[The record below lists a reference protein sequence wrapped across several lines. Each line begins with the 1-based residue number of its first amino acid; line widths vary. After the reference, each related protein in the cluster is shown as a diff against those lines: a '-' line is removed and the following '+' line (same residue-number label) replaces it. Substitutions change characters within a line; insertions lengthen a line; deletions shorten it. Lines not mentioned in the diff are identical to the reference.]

1 MFIHSDIK
9 NKFEYRHFK
18 SNYVQHHFVKLAIH
32 FTGPFDNFRYAD
44 YNYWIRK
51 EGIRCSPEE
60 WVLMQIQSDGYIKSD
75 SIYYPYDSIKSVQFE
90 IKTVTPIWIH
100 YERNLYRVDYSQDE
114 YEALLNI
121 QEEKFRKFPEL
132 KG

>member
-1 MFIHSDIK
+1 MFMPNNIK
-9 NKFEYRHFK
+9 DKIEYKNFK

-32 FTGPFDNFRYAD
+32 FTGSFDNFRYAD

-51 EGIRCSPEE
+51 EGILCSPEE
-60 WVLMQIQSDGYIKSD
+60 WALMQIQSDGYIKSD
-75 SIYYPYDSIKSVQFE
+75 NIYYPYDNIKSIQFE
-90 IKTVTPIWIH
+90 TKAVTPIWIH
-100 YERNLYRVDYSQDE
+100 HEKNLYRVDYSQDE
-114 YEALLNI
+114 YNELLKI